1 MVRKDRKRL
10 CTTGFFAF
18 QPALVRL
25 EENPFQAPI
34 DRSAFFGVTEVA
46 KDASNLHLVG
56 AGLSFDGL
64 ADSFLQEK
72 TAGDGLGAV
81 VGGS

>member
-25 EENPFQAPI
+25 EENPFLAAI
-34 DRSAFFGVTEVA
+34 DLGAFFGVTKVA
-46 KDASNLHLVG
+46 EDASNLHLVG
-56 AGLSFDGL
+56 AGLPFDWF
-64 ADSFLQEK
+64 ANRFLKQEA
-72 TAGDGLGAV
+72 AGDGFGEV
-81 VGGS
+81 VGRT